1 MVVQYKCPNCG
12 ADMRFDATTGLL
24 KCDACG
30 NTMKIEDMPH
40 IETEDESDGKED
52 APEVNPFG
60 EEDIKDEGGAANEIP
75 SDPNSGEAHFTE
87 ADAENT
93 VVYKCKNCGA
103 EVVTTKDTAATVCSF
118 CGAPVVIGERVTGA
132 LQPKYVIPFKITKQE
147 AQEKFK
153 KWCGHG
159 LITPR
164 GFMNG
169 DRIKNITGLYVP
181 YWLYDVNSKGYAD
194 ATCTRV
200 KTYTRGNYR
209 YTETSYFH
217 VYRGFNMQ
225 YAKVPVDASERMND
239 ELMDKAE
246 PFNYAD
252 IKDFNAPYLAGY
264 LAEKYDYKAED
275 LANRLNA
282 KVSKYVNEF
291 VAKQFT
297 GYHSVRYNS
306 RNIDNV
312 RQNEYYAMLPVWM
325 VSYDYK
331 NNEHMFIMNAQT
343 GKVVGKPPI
352 SKAKTVAW
360 FLGTSGIAFAIMRL
374 LTMILT

>member
-147 AQEKFK
+147 AQE
-153 KWCGHG
+153 
-159 LITPR
+159 
-164 GFMNG
+164 
-169 DRIKNITGLYVP
+169 
-181 YWLYDVNSKGYAD
+181 
-194 ATCTRV
+194 
-200 KTYTRGNYR
+200 
-209 YTETSYFH
+209 
-217 VYRGFNMQ
+217 
-225 YAKVPVDASERMND
+225 
-239 ELMDKAE
+239 
-246 PFNYAD
+246 
-252 IKDFNAPYLAGY
+252 
-264 LAEKYDYKAED
+264 
-275 LANRLNA
+275 
-282 KVSKYVNEF
+282 
-291 VAKQFT
+291 
-297 GYHSVRYNS
+297 
-306 RNIDNV
+306 
-312 RQNEYYAMLPVWM
+312 
-325 VSYDYK
+325 
-331 NNEHMFIMNAQT
+331 
-343 GKVVGKPPI
+343 
-352 SKAKTVAW
+352 
-360 FLGTSGIAFAIMRL
+360 
-374 LTMILT
+374 